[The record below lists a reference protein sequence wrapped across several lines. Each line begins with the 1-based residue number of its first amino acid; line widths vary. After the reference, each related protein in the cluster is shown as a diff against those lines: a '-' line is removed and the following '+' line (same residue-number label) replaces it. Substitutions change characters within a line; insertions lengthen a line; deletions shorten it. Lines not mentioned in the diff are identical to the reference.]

1 MGMRHE
7 QPVQKSLEPGRMI
20 MIMTMTVAM
29 WVVVV
34 VVVSTML
41 VRVAQRV
48 S

>member
-1 MGMRHE
+1 M
-7 QPVQKSLEPGRMI
+7 QKSLEPGRMI